1 VRSPSDD
8 RSPRIAL
15 NRPLEDGDRPRL
27 FAMAV
32 ASIVGGALILSVIGR
47 APARPA
53 KHVERGA
60 PAPTATPAAPIVL
73 TSPVQVERSGPPSE
87 ESGPSG
93 GLEISRT
100 ELRTVKRTA
109 RGFLLD
115 RRPFTYGRGA
125 ARNIRAASARL
136 RAELAAEP
144 PRVPPR
150 ERRHR
155 PRVTLLQLDGAGR
168 TWAGVVALVDDGA
181 RRDSVALTLA
191 RVGRAWQ
198 VTRAGD

>member
-1 VRSPSDD
+1 VID
-8 RSPRIAL
+8 RARIAL

-32 ASIVGGALILSVIGR
+32 ASIVGGALVLSVIGR

-53 KHVERGA
+53 KPAEHRA
-60 PAPTATPAAPIVL
+60 PVPPATPPVPAAPTAPA
-73 TSPVQVERSGPPSE
+73 QVEPGGPPSE
-87 ESGPSG
+87 ESEPNA
-93 GLEISRT
+93 GLEISRS
-100 ELRTVKRTA
+100 ELRVVNRTA
-109 RGFLLD
+109 RRFLLD
-115 RRPFTYGRGA
+115 YLPFTYGRGS
-125 ARNIRAASARL
+125 ARHIRAASARL

-144 PRVPPR
+144 PRVPSR

-181 RRDSVALTLA
+181 RRYSVALTLA

>member
-1 VRSPSDD
+1 VID
-8 RSPRIAL
+8 RARIVL

-32 ASIVGGALILSVIGR
+32 ASIVGGALVLSVIGR

-53 KHVERGA
+53 KRAEHRA
-60 PAPTATPAAPIVL
+60 PVPTAAPPGPVVL

-87 ESGPSG
+87 ESGPNA
-93 GLEISRT
+93 GLEISPT
-100 ELRTVKRTA
+100 EQRVVKRTA
-109 RGFLLD
+109 RRFLLD
-115 RRPFTYGRGA
+115 YLPFTYGRGS

-136 RAELAAEP
+136 RAELAADP

-181 RRDSVALTLA
+181 RRYSVALTLA
-191 RVGRAWQ
+191 RVERAWQ

>member
-1 VRSPSDD
+1 VID
-8 RSPRIAL
+8 RARIAL
-15 NRPLEDGDRPRL
+15 NRPLEDTDRPRL
-27 FAMAV
+27 FAVAV

-53 KHVERGA
+53 KPAEHRA
-60 PAPTATPAAPIVL
+60 PAPNAKPPAAPIV
-73 TSPVQVERSGPPSE
+73 TSPVQVEPSRPPSE
-87 ESGPSG
+87 ESEPNAD
-93 GLEISRT
+93 LEISRS
-100 ELRTVKRTA
+100 ELRIVKRTA
-109 RGFLLD
+109 RRFLLD
-115 RRPFTYGRGA
+115 YLPFTYGLGSA
-125 ARNIRAASARL
+125 GHIRAASSRL

-181 RRDSVALTLA
+181 RRYSVAMTLA
-191 RVGRAWQ
+191 RVGRSWQ
-198 VTRAGD
+198 VSRVGT

>member
-1 VRSPSDD
+1 VID
-8 RSPRIAL
+8 RARIVL

-47 APARPA
+47 TPARQA
-53 KHVERGA
+53 KPGDHRTPV
-60 PAPTATPAAPIVL
+60 PTASPAAPAAP
-73 TSPVQVERSGPPSE
+73 TSPVPVEQTGPPSE
-87 ESGPSG
+87 ESEPNAA
-93 GLEISRT
+93 LEISRT
-100 ELRTVKRTA
+100 ELRIVKRTA
-109 RGFLLD
+109 RRFLLD
-115 RRPFTYGRGA
+115 YLPFTYGRGS
-125 ARNIRAASARL
+125 ARHIRAASAHL

-181 RRDSVALTLA
+181 RRYSVAMTLA
-191 RVGRAWQ
+191 RVGRSWQ
-198 VTRAGD
+198 VSRVGN

>member
-1 VRSPSDD
+1 VID
-8 RSPRIAL
+8 RARIAL

-47 APARPA
+47 APPRPA
-53 KHVERGA
+53 KPAEHRAPVPTGTPPA
-60 PAPTATPAAPIVL
+60 PAAV
-73 TSPVQVERSGPPSE
+73 TSPAQVEQTGPPSE
-87 ESGPSG
+87 ESEPNA

-100 ELRTVKRTA
+100 ELRIVKRTA
-109 RGFLLD
+109 RRFLLD
-115 RRPFTYGRGA
+115 YLPFTYGRGS

-144 PRVPPR
+144 PRVPPG
-150 ERRHR
+150 ERRQR

-168 TWAGVVALVDDGA
+168 TWAGIVALVDDGA
-181 RRDSVALTLA
+181 RRYSVALTLA